1 MTNKSYKKSE
11 GVYVQ
16 VTEMG
21 QYTLDEGK
29 NTVVPSNHSQEELDA
44 MGEDFFGG
52 NHVGIIQ
59 NYVITLNAM
68 ATLVDQL
75 NLEGQ

>member
-1 MTNKSYKKSE
+1 MNNAYQKSE
-11 GVYVQ
+11 GVYVLD
-16 VTEMG
+16 TEKG
-21 QYTLDEGK
+21 QYTVDQTA

-52 NHVGIIQ
+52 NHVGVIQ
-59 NYVITLNAM
+59 NYVITLNEL

-75 NLEGQ
+75 SLDGL